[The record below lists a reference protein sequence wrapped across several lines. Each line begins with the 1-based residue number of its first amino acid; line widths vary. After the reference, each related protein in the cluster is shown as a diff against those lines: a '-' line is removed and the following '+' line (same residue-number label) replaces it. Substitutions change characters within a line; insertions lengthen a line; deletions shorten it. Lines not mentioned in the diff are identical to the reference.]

1 MDQALSPESFYIDWH
16 RADQISERMSPAQEA
31 LCAVM
36 EAWGARYSD
45 SAVVSQARGRR
56 GETNNVKDTWSRSG
70 PGQERAER

>member
-45 SAVVSQARGRR
+45 SAVVSRARGRR
-56 GETNNVKDTWSRSG
+56 GGTNIVKDTWSRSK
-70 PGQERAER
+70 PRQECAER